1 MNGASR
7 TGQPA
12 GFMGRRPRNKKR
24 QLGPDNLRTMSNL
37 TDPRVLFAAE
47 RTLLAWNRTSISFMA
62 FGFVVERFGLFIN
75 IMGKEEAK
83 FLQRE
88 ISFYLGMVFVILA
101 ILISFISIYQYKNI
115 MLSLTKDEIPK
126 GYNIW
131 LTAKV
136 NGVVGILG
144 IILIYYLYQ
153 GF

>member
-1 MNGASR
+1 
-7 TGQPA
+7 
-12 GFMGRRPRNKKR
+12 
-24 QLGPDNLRTMSNL
+24 MSNL

-136 NGVVGILG
+136 NGVVGVLG